1 MAGKIL
7 KRLMIIV
14 LITACLFNIVNKLVK
29 RNSYEAELEA
39 AAHYVETIS
48 NDVSD
53 RVEDN
58 NK

>member
-1 MAGKIL
+1 MVGKVF
-7 KRLMIIV
+7 KRLMIII
-14 LITACLFNIVNKLVK
+14 LIVACLFDIVNKLVK

-58 NK
+58 NN